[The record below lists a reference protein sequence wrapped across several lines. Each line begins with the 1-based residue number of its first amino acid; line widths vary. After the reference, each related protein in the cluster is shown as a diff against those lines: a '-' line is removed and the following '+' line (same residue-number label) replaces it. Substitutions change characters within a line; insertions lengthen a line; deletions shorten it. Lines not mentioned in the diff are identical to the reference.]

1 MFAVGSQDGVVSVW
15 DVRYLKDRLAILRT
29 EPRQAKRFSGVQT
42 SQAELSRWNVLLG
55 QGSGLLRH
63 FAPDD
68 IVAVLGWDD
77 EDCMG
82 KTYGVRSLK
91 FSHDRRGGRGVL
103 AFSEVSDERIMLLTL
118 ILTFQCSIRVNCT

>member
-29 EPRQAKRFSGVQT
+29 EHRQAKKFPGFQT
-42 SQAELSRWNVLLG
+42 TQTELSRWGMLLG

-63 FAPDD
+63 FASDD
-68 IVAVLGWDD
+68 IVSLLGWDD
-77 EDCMG
+77 DDCMG

-91 FSHDRRGGRGVL
+91 FSRDQRGGRGVL
-103 AFSEVSDERIMLLTL
+103 IFSEVSEDKW
-118 ILTFQCSIRVNCT
+118 IRWS

>member
-29 EPRQAKRFSGVQT
+29 QPRQSKKICGIQT
-42 SQAELSRWNVLLG
+42 TQAELSRWGMLLG

-68 IVAVLGWDD
+68 ILALLGWDD
-77 EDCMG
+77 EECMG

-91 FSHDRRGGRGVL
+91 FSRDRRGGRGVL
-103 AFSEVSDERIMLLTL
+103 VFSEVGNQHPVRGLA
-118 ILTFQCSIRVNCT
+118 F